1 MAKGSKRQR
10 KKTARR
16 TSSRPAASTRPRRP
30 SPPQSQKSK
39 DIKRINERYAEI
51 LRAVRAGKI
60 PQGIADR
67 YAEAMRAAAGE
78 HILPSGNI
86 SHSKAA
92 EAAISQKDLDALL
105 SRETASQARRH
116 LDRQIEEEFGPG
128 YTQEEREEY
137 FNDMTF
143 VSREIS
149 EHRAESYDALK
160 AAFWGVPGLKSYTE
174 LAEAIRVYNGPG
186 PRPSGEVPAPDI
198 QRIMFT

>member
-16 TSSRPAASTRPRRP
+16 TSPRPSVSTRPRRP

-60 PQGIADR
+60 PQGVADR
-67 YAEAMRAAAGE
+67 FAEAMRAAAGD

-86 SHSKAA
+86 SHGKAA

-105 SRETASQARRH
+105 SRETAAQARRH
-116 LDRQIEEEFGPG
+116 LDQQIEEEFGPG
-128 YTQEEREEY
+128 YTQDEREEY
-137 FNDMTF
+137 FNDMTY
-143 VSREIS
+143 VNREIS
-149 EHRAESYDALK
+149 EHRAESYDAFK

-174 LAEAIRVYNGPG
+174 LAEALRVYNGPG
-186 PRPSGEVPAPDI
+186 PRPSSEVPAPDM